1 MQLSRLTYTGIA
13 FIAAG
18 VLMFGLAQPVAA
30 STAQVAVSSAAPITV
45 CAGPTS
51 IAEPVPPV
59 AFADSGLVDSPVARF
74 VSGLLLTAAMLVASI
89 NVVSTPTPA
98 SAMSA
103 ANATVRMAGSWA
115 GSAAPTLPSAPDH
128 ASATGWAR
136 SADTSHVRP
145 LRV

>member
-1 MQLSRLTYTGIA
+1 MQASRLTSTGIA

-18 VLMFGLAQPVAA
+18 VFLFGLAQPVAA

-51 IAEPVPPV
+51 IAEPVPLV
-59 AFADSGLVDSPVARF
+59 AFADSGLVDSPLARF
-74 VSGLLLTAAMLVASI
+74 VSGLLLTAAMLVASM
-89 NVVSTPTPA
+89 NVVSTPSQA

-103 ANATVRMAGSWA
+103 GTTTLGIAGNWI
-115 GSAAPTLPSAPDH
+115 GPAAPPLPSAPNH
-128 ASATGWAR
+128 ASATSWAR
-136 SADTSHVRP
+136 STDTSHPRP